1 MKRRR
6 STPEAQREDMVEHQ
20 LRPRGITDGAVLAA
34 MGDVPREVFVSEGF
48 ERHAYDDRPLPI
60 ESHQT
65 ISQPFIVALMAQ
77 AAELTPD
84 SRVLEIGAGS
94 GYGAA
99 VLSRLAAHVWTI
111 ERHANLAEQAR
122 DRLVSAGF
130 DNVTVVTGD
139 GTRGLAEHAPFDAIV
154 VTAGA
159 HRVPD
164 ELVDQLAEGGRLVI
178 PVDRDLG
185 QELMRIRRVGDEVV
199 EEELGGV
206 RFVPLIP
213 D

>member
-185 QELMRIRRVGDEVV
+185 QELMRIRRVVDEVV

>member
-1 MKRRR
+1 
-6 STPEAQREDMVEHQ
+6 MVEHQ
-20 LRPRGITDGAVLAA
+20 LRPRGIRDEAVLSAMAA
-34 MGDVPREVFVSEGF
+34 VPRERFVSEGF
-48 ERHAYDDRPLPI
+48 EPHAYDDRPLPI

-84 SRVLEIGAGS
+84 SRVLEVGAGS

-99 VLSRLAAHVWTI
+99 VLGRVAAHVWTI
-111 ERHANLAEQAR
+111 ERHENLADQAR
-122 DRLVSAGF
+122 NRLAAAGVE
-130 DNVTVVTGD
+130 NVTVVHGD
-139 GTRGLAEHAPFDAIV
+139 GTRGLPEHAPFDAIV

-159 HRVPD
+159 HRVP
-164 ELVDQLAEGGRLVI
+164 ESLVDQLADGGRLVI
-178 PVDRDLG
+178 PVDRDIG
-185 QELMRIRRVGDEVV
+185 QELVRIRRVGDGTV